1 MIEIKE
7 YVDASEINHFAEWFK
22 KLNAVE
28 AAKIITYLTRIE
40 QGNFSTV
47 KSVGKGV
54 FECKID
60 FGPGYRVYFGRDGD
74 KLIILLGGGT
84 KKRQQQDITEAH
96 FLWQE
101 YKTRKKGMTKNGFN

>member
-1 MIEIKE
+1 MIELKE
-7 YVDASEINHFAEWFK
+7 YIDIAEINHFAKWFNSLK
-22 KLNAVE
+22 AAE
-28 AAKIITYLTRIE
+28 AAKIIIFLTRIE
-40 QGNFSTV
+40 KGNFSVV

-60 FGPGYRVYFGRDGD
+60 FGPGYRVYFGQDGD

-84 KKRQQQDITEAH
+84 KKRQQQDIAKAH

-101 YKTRKKGMTKNGFN
+101 YKMRKK